1 MAKLHRKELKQ
12 DEVREKFA
20 EAIKSVSLH
29 GREVL
34 YIVLVVAAVALT
46 AAAWYYYERRQ
57 QAQAQNLL
65 SIAMEKY
72 RASVNEA
79 PPAPGTPRPA
89 YSYKTE
95 VEKYSAS
102 LKDFEDV
109 IKKYGNTPAA
119 DMARYQAGVCAFYL
133 KDFKKAEDYLQQS
146 AKTSDRN
153 ILYYESR
160 IALANL
166 YNLTNRPQQAVTV
179 LNDAVQKNKNN
190 VPADYLLLQLAESY
204 ASAGNMKEAKDTY
217 QKILNQYKDSPIGYQ
232 AQIKLNEMNRK

>member
-1 MAKLHRKELKQ
+1 MAKLHRKDLKQ

-20 EAIKSVSLH
+20 EAIRSVSLH

-34 YIVLVVAAVALT
+34 YIVLVVVAVALT
-46 AAAWYYYERRQ
+46 AAAWFYYERRQ
-57 QAQAQNLL
+57 QEQAQNLL

-72 RASVNEA
+72 QASVSEA
-79 PPAPGTPRPA
+79 PPAPGAPRTI
-89 YSYKTE
+89 YTYKTE
-95 VEKYSAS
+95 PEKYSAAM
-102 LKDFEDV
+102 KDFEEV

-133 KDFKKAEDYLQQS
+133 KDYKKAEDYLQQS

-160 IALANL
+160 LALANL

-179 LNDAVQKNKNN
+179 LNDAVEKNKSN
-190 VPADYLLLQLAESY
+190 VPADYLMLQLGENY
-204 ASAGNMKEAKDTY
+204 AAAGNVKAAKDTY